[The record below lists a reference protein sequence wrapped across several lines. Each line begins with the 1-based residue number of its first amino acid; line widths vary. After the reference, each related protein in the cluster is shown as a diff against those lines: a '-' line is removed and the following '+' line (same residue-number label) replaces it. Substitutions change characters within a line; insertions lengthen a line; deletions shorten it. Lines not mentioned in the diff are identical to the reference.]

1 MIKIPSAIVIPEAR
15 RRGVV
20 TRLNDNRGR
29 RAIHH
34 NIPIVAAVVVVMDRP
49 SMPVAAAQ
57 GHCQG
62 SKEHQSDDRTG
73 YCQDSLSRVH
83 GSNLLLPIRLVLP
96 TTHSDKDTPERRRLD
111 FSTKD

>member
-1 MIKIPSAIVIPEAR
+1 MIKIPSAVVIPEAR

-34 NIPIVAAVVVVMDRP
+34 NIPIVAAIVVILN
-49 SMPVAAAQ
+49 MPAVSIATARRR
-57 GHCQG
+57 QG
-62 SKEHQSDDRTG
+62 SKQHQGDDWPG
-73 YCQDSLSRVH
+73 YCQNSLSRVH
-83 GSNLLLPIRLVLP
+83 GSNLLLPIRLILP
-96 TTHSDKDTPERRRLD
+96 TAHSDKDTPERRRLD